1 MIREQALRFGPGG
14 RLFGILAH
22 SGSEPAR
29 KTALLIPNTGLDHRC
44 GPNRLHVHLS
54 RALAEAGFPTLRMDL
69 SGLGDSLPLPP
80 DVEAD
85 AVDDLRAAMD
95 HLGSLG
101 IASRFGGVGICSGG
115 HDIHRLSL
123 ADPRIVASACIDHY
137 AWPTP
142 GFRLRYWSER
152 LLDPRRIAN
161 PLTRWVRRDQAAEP
175 AGIRGEDADLFVQP
189 SASGFSRDLDHLMNR
204 KVALFF
210 LFTGDMLSAYN
221 YRGQLTDAFPSLRR
235 YAPLAVHFLPHADHT
250 FTQVAM
256 RQAFVEA
263 LSRWATRFL

>member
-1 MIREQALRFGPGG
+1 MIREQPLRFGPGG

-22 SGSEPAR
+22 PRSEPAG

-80 DVEAD
+80 DVEGD

-101 IASRFGGVGICSGG
+101 IARRFGGIGICSGG
-115 HDIHRLSL
+115 HDVHRLSL

-137 AWPTP
+137 AWPTT

-152 LLDPRRIAN
+152 LLAPRRVAN
-161 PLTRWVRRDQAAEP
+161 PLARWIRREPDSEP
-175 AGIRGEDADLFVQP
+175 ASIRGEDADLFEQP
-189 SASGFSRDLDHLMNR
+189 SASEFSRDLDRLMIR

-210 LFTGDMLSAYN
+210 LFTGDMLSTYN
-221 YRGQLTDAFPSLRR
+221 YRSQLTDAFPRLHR
-235 YAPLAVHFLPHADHT
+235 YAPLAVHFLPHTDHT

-263 LSRWATRFL
+263 LCRWATRFL